1 MLTAVG
7 LIDASACLSLYANAR
22 LCVCASTPPS
32 LPPPSL
38 FPPPFAADGD
48 DGAESLSVS
57 GRSVSVGGGGGAA
70 RVFDADVAYGA
81 HVPTTQL
88 YNEQVDPL
96 ISKVLAGYNAC
107 VLAYGALRSGKAH
120 TVFGGGGGGNNASG
134 AGGDDD
140 GFINLAADSLFAK
153 LHAQSHSCKA
163 LVSLSAFDVY
173 SSQILDLLNP
183 QTKTGL
189 NLAEH
194 RASGTFVEGLAE
206 LVVTSAQEVRSLLKQ
221 ALAVHDALEARIT
234 NQLGK
239 AHSFVDLRVE
249 VIDNDN
255 PSTIRY
261 ATLRF
266 VSTAGAGAVALKFNQ
281 GLQALNKVVDV
292 LAEGKAEPWNVPF
305 GASRLTKLL
314 EGGCGAF
321 SPNAITLWITTLDP
335 STRGAADS
343 IHCLEVAAKV
353 MRIRGGAGPA
363 SSSSS
368 SSMSSSSLRVN
379 KNTLASS
386 IRELREEIAR
396 VRGKLQLTQPGLYS
410 HDIDPQNLKI
420 LKGLL
425 AELER
430 VKANGWDKRQ
440 ARSVGFHEA
449 RRANL
454 EQEGLLYTLQADLK
468 DVEVPPALTSQA
480 RTLLSSIVSSRA
492 NLDDE
497 ETSLAEKRN
506 LFKLRLDTVQRKAG
520 ATATSVAELVKSDE
534 KLGKLERTIGELDDK
549 LRLARSELQGLE
561 DEYRKVLA
569 KMAAIESKQRKVY
582 LLGKDAAG
590 LDRLNK
596 ANEWATMR
604 KEAES
609 DANLSQALAQL
620 AQQAEQQKQALAA
633 SNDAQALKDAALQAV
648 DQMREAQENVRG
660 HAHACTDAHPPLSAT
675 TTASEGCRM
684 VFSL

>member
-1 MLTAVG
+1 
-7 LIDASACLSLYANAR
+7 
-22 LCVCASTPPS
+22 
-32 LPPPSL
+32 
-38 FPPPFAADGD
+38 
-48 DGAESLSVS
+48 
-57 GRSVSVGGGGGAA
+57 
-70 RVFDADVAYGA
+70 
-81 HVPTTQL
+81 
-88 YNEQVDPL
+88 
-96 ISKVLAGYNAC
+96 
-107 VLAYGALRSGKAH
+107 
-120 TVFGGGGGGNNASG
+120 
-134 AGGDDD
+134 
-140 GFINLAADSLFAK
+140 
-153 LHAQSHSCKA
+153 
-163 LVSLSAFDVY
+163 
-173 SSQILDLLNP
+173 
-183 QTKTGL
+183 
-189 NLAEH
+189 
-194 RASGTFVEGLAE
+194 
-206 LVVTSAQEVRSLLKQ
+206 
-221 ALAVHDALEARIT
+221 
-234 NQLGK
+234 
-239 AHSFVDLRVE
+239 
-249 VIDNDN
+249 
-255 PSTIRY
+255 
-261 ATLRF
+261 
-266 VSTAGAGAVALKFNQ
+266 
-281 GLQALNKVVDV
+281 
-292 LAEGKAEPWNVPF
+292 
-305 GASRLTKLL
+305 
-314 EGGCGAF
+314 
-321 SPNAITLWITTLDP
+321 
-335 STRGAADS
+335 
-343 IHCLEVAAKV
+343 
-353 MRIRGGAGPA
+353 
-363 SSSSS
+363 
-368 SSMSSSSLRVN
+368 VN

-440 ARSVGFHEA
+440 ARSVAFHEA

-454 EQEGLLYTLQADLK
+454 EQEGLLYTLQADLQ

-520 ATATSVAELVKSDE
+520 AVATSVAELVKSDE

-549 LRLARSELQGLE
+549 LRSARSELQGLE

-660 HAHACTDAHPPLSAT
+660 HTRTCTNACIPTSAT
-675 TTASEGCRM
+675 TLTSE
-684 VFSL
+684 